1 MPCASAGEEGR
12 ASLRPGCFHWRC
24 PPLHRGPCTTRSIP
38 TPPRPAPTPS
48 THKVN
53 YHQHLFAKSYN
64 LSSFQQFPIFFSTRN
79 CCVDCKSAL
88 DFQIPIGLVKELLFF
103 AFLATIPSHCVQEQ
117 EKHVFLLLYF
127 FCLFLYCALLESQ
140 CIKV

>member
-1 MPCASAGEEGR
+1 MLALLRLGVPCASAGEEGR

-53 YHQHLFAKSYN
+53 YHQHLFSKSYN

-79 CCVDCKSAL
+79 
-88 DFQIPIGLVKELLFF
+88 I
-103 AFLATIPSHCVQEQ
+103 LASTASGYPLQQMPAMAV
-117 EKHVFLLLYF
+117 
-127 FCLFLYCALLESQ
+127 ESWRSNNLGGGKLRKWHAVMFTSRKR
-140 CIKV
+140 C